1 MSQFQSQSIPQDKF
15 LRMAVNLLHKSF
27 VESARTDAKNAYR
40 EIADGKAVHLT
51 TVRMEDGSTSRF
63 NLRFDHSEYQ
73 GKLNYGAFRASLA
86 TLIGNLSQALQDQR
100 EINVFSGNEETNSM
114 IFGVTAVTV
123 EEETP
128 NVMVLG
134 TELGNRAGEVMLSLM
149 YLDPSQFVEQTP
161 GDPAGEI
168 A

>member
-1 MSQFQSQSIPQDKF
+1 MPQFQTQSIPQDKF
-15 LRMAVNLLHKSF
+15 LRMAMNLLHKSF

-63 NLRFDHSEYQ
+63 NLKFDHTEFR

-86 TLIGNLSQALQDQR
+86 TLIGNVSQALQDER
-100 EINVFSGNEETNSM
+100 EINVFNADEDPNTM
-114 IFGVTAVTV
+114 IFGVTAVTL

-134 TELGNRAGEVMLSLM
+134 VELGNSAGEAMLSLM
-149 YLDPSQFVEQTP
+149 YLDPSQFVEQSA
-161 GDPAGEI
+161 GDSAGET

>member
-1 MSQFQSQSIPQDKF
+1 MSQFQTQSIPQDKF
-15 LRMAVNLLHKSF
+15 LRMAVNLLHKTF
-27 VESARTDAKNAYR
+27 VESARTDAKNAFR
-40 EIADGKAVHLT
+40 EIADGRAAHLT

-63 NLRFDHSEYQ
+63 NLRFDHSEYR

-86 TLIGNLSQALQDQR
+86 TLIGNISQALQDER
-100 EINVFSGNEETNSM
+100 EINVFNANADPNTM

-123 EEETP
+123 EEDTP

-134 TELGNRAGEVMLSLM
+134 AELGNRAGESTLSLL

-161 GDPAGEI
+161 EDATG
-168 A
+168 